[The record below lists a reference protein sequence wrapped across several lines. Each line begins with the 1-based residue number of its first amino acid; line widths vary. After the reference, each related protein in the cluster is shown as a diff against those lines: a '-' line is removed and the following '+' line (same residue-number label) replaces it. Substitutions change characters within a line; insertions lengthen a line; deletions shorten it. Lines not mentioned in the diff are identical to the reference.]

1 MKRQGKRVLIADD
14 EGGVRRFIVT
24 LLHRAGYIVHQAGD
38 GMDALAEMKRWRFDV
53 VLADYSLPRLDGVRL
68 LLLSRMMWPEVPV
81 LLLSADLTD
90 LPQTLKKQG
99 VSALVPKPFG
109 PQELL
114 EALQAAMSPA
124 SAEDTADLLPSEAS

>member
-1 MKRQGKRVLIADD
+1 MKKQGKRVLIADD
-14 EGGVRRFIVT
+14 EGDVRGFIVT

-38 GMDALAEMKRWRFDV
+38 GMEALTEMKRWRFDA

-90 LPQTLKKQG
+90 LPLALRKQG
-99 VSALVPKPFG
+99 ASALVPKPFG

-114 EALQAAMSPA
+114 ETLQSAMSPA
-124 SAEDTADLLPSEAS
+124 SVEDIADLLPSEAS